1 MSTGDIV
8 IATNGSS
15 FFFDGT
21 NWRGIG
27 TEVFVANHRVVGD
40 CATTAGEL
48 VFDPTSTLAG
58 SLQECTGTADAA
70 TPKEATDLATG
81 DIVIATNG
89 SSFFFDGTKWKGI
102 GTEVFVANHRVKA
115 NCTTTAGEFVF
126 DPTSTLVGSLQECT
140 GTATEAVAK
149 TADTLSTGDIV
160 IATNGSSF
168 FFDGTKWK
176 GIGTEVFVANHR
188 VKGNCT
194 TTAGEFVFDPTSTL
208 VGSLQECTGTAD

>member
-1 MSTGDIV
+1 MQECTGTADSATAKEATDLATGDIV

-21 NWRGIG
+21 KWKGIG

-48 VFDPTSTLAG
+48 VFDPTSTLVG

-115 NCTTTAGEFVF
+115 NCGTAGEFVF
-126 DPTSTLVGSLQECT
+126 DPTSTLVGSLQEC
-140 GTATEAVAK
+140 
-149 TADTLSTGDIV
+149 
-160 IATNGSSF
+160 
-168 FFDGTKWK
+168 
-176 GIGTEVFVANHR
+176 
-188 VKGNCT
+188 C
-194 TTAGEFVFDPTSTL
+194 
-208 VGSLQECTGTAD
+208 C